1 MKMCKNKALVI
12 ILFIVSITASAQAQ
26 TAATSGSGSPS
37 SQSQG
42 QVTAATPAL
51 KEGSTTAAEQ
61 YQSSLKALAASYD
74 DGLKRLADQNA
85 KIKELFDKGLV
96 SRRDV
101 EQSDNAVAEARAKV
115 ENVQKEIAAAKAEAL
130 RASADVAMIAKQN
143 SGLAWS
149 TGNQQIDALIR
160 YNGERYGID
169 PYLIY
174 CVIHQESGFHPTAVS
189 GKGAQGLMQLMPA
202 TSARY
207 GVTNAY
213 DPAQSIK
220 GGTRY
225 LRDLLD
231 MFDGKV
237 DLTLAAYNAGEGAVM
252 KYGNRVPPYQ
262 ETRDYVRNIIARYN
276 GSGLRQ
282 SASKAAL

>member
-1 MKMCKNKALVI
+1 MCKNKALVM
-12 ILFIVSITASAQAQ
+12 ILFIVSIAASAQAQ
-26 TAATSGSGSPS
+26 TAAASGSGSPS

-42 QVTAATPAL
+42 QVADATKPL
-51 KEGSTTAAEQ
+51 KADSTGTAAEQ
-61 YQSSLKALAASYD
+61 YQSSLKTLAASYD
-74 DGLKRLADQNA
+74 EGLKRLADQNA

-101 EQSDNAVAEARAKV
+101 EQSDNSLAEARAKV
-115 ENVQKEIAAAKAEAL
+115 ENVQKEMAAAKAQAL
-130 RASADVAMIAKQN
+130 KASAEVAMISQQN

-174 CVIHQESGFHPTAVS
+174 CVIHQESGFRLTAVS

-202 TSARY
+202 TAARY
-207 GVTNAY
+207 GVANAY

-252 KYGNRVPPYQ
+252 KYGNRIPPYQ

-276 GSGLRQ
+276 SSGLRQ